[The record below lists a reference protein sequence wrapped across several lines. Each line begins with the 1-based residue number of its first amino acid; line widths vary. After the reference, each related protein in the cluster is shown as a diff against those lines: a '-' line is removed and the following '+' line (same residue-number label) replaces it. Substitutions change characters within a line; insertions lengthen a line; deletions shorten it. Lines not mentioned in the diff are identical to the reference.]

1 MSIAE
6 VFRELHEFGRERCG
20 REFLRPPLP
29 AREVDE
35 RLQYS
40 FSGQPP
46 ELQEW
51 FSLHN
56 GSDRAWLVNDDIR
69 PEWWAF
75 GACYTLSIEE
85 ALTRFSWAYGL
96 QELQPRAPAVLF
108 HIGGVTLTVDI
119 GYQGLVF
126 SQTGRYEHVIAPSLL
141 EYLELWRDSLRT
153 INHQPPLGVAE
164 AENIRG
170 DSSPFN
176 MLALRAW
183 CADGSWRSSF
193 HSDSRV
199 WVNQDHGK
207 EWSERRPDMAL
218 LDVGAVRRN
227 FRSARPP
234 SPFVVDPWNEDP
246 YDDPDVRDL

>member
-1 MSIAE
+1 VSIAE

-56 GSDRAWLVNDDIR
+56 GSDRAWEINDVLR

-75 GACYTLSIEE
+75 GACFMFSIEE

-96 QELQPRAPAVLF
+96 QELRPQAPAVLF
-108 HIGGVTLTVDI
+108 HHLGVTLTVDV

-141 EYLELWRDSLRT
+141 EYLELWRDTLSILDKSPSLR
-153 INHQPPLGVAE
+153 VAS
-164 AENIRG
+164 AEN
-170 DSSPFN
+170 
-176 MLALRAW
+176 ALGRIPL
-183 CADGSWRSSF
+183 C
-193 HSDSRV
+193 
-199 WVNQDHGK
+199 QDCCC
-207 EWSERRPDMAL
+207 RPVDTYSL
-218 LDVGAVRRN
+218 SGAG
-227 FRSARPP
+227 
-234 SPFVVDPWNEDP
+234 NEKG
-246 YDDPDVRDL
+246 